1 MAFHF
6 SKLEDAF
13 KKADDM
19 ANANLSNS
27 EAEYQKDHDSWEYER
42 DNLEEARQQWV
53 KDVEEKQKEHDEWLA
68 VNGVAIEEWKNGIY
82 LYSGIQTVDNKAP
95 I

>member
-1 MAFHF
+1 
-6 SKLEDAF
+6 
-13 KKADDM
+13 M

-68 VNGVAIEEWKNGIY
+68 VNGVAIEEWNARRKNIMTTSRN
-82 LYSGIQTVDNKAP
+82 LNMS
-95 I
+95 

>member
-1 MAFHF
+1 
-6 SKLEDAF
+6 
-13 KKADDM
+13 M

-53 KDVEEKQKEHDEWLA
+53 KDVEESRGNMMSGWL
-68 VNGVAIEEWKNGIY
+68 
-82 LYSGIQTVDNKAP
+82 
-95 I
+95 